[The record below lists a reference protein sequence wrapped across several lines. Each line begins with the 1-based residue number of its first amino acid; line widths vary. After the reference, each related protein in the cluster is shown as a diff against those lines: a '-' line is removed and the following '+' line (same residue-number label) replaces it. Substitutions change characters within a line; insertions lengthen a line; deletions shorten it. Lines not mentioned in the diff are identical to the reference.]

1 MVKCKT
7 LGLYFLFLLIGTHC
21 QALEGASTSRPK
33 TDGIVSPK
41 SRIEIVVPGFAGA
54 KVEIK
59 DFEGTASYNVDD
71 ITETEYYVKMN
82 LKTADAGIKSPFMKS
97 KMFLDAVHYPYASFK
112 ATHNEAIDKYSIQ
125 MYGNLTLK
133 GITRPIVITTV
144 VDPSSTED
152 EIRHTST
159 LEIDRRDWGIDA
171 LSSVISNTIKITLYG
186 VITPKS

>member
-1 MVKCKT
+1 MFKCKT
-7 LGLYFLFLLIGTHC
+7 FGLFFLLLLLGTHC
-21 QALEGASTSRPK
+21 QALEGVATSQSK

-41 SRIEIVVPGFAGA
+41 SRIEIVVPGFTGA

-59 DFEGTASYNVDD
+59 DFEGTASYNVND

-82 LKTADAGIKSPFMKS
+82 LQTADAGIKSPFMKS
-97 KMFLDAVHYPYASFK
+97 EMFLDAAHYPYASFK
-112 ATHNEAIDKYSIQ
+112 ATHNEAIDEYSIH

-133 GITRPIVITTV
+133 GVTRPIVITTV

-159 LEIDRRDWGIDA
+159 LEIDRREWGIDA
-171 LSSVISNTIKITLYG
+171 LSGVISNTIKITLHG
-186 VITPKS
+186 VITPRT